1 MTITG
6 RPATDRT
13 VSGFPRLGD
22 AIGPYRLVRGLGTGG
37 RKVVFG
43 AVDERDGREVAL
55 EIPLVGPFS
64 GEETRQALGHEAR
77 VLEMLD
83 TPFAPRLI
91 ESRIGDQP
99 PVLVLELIEGPSLAE
114 RLRRG
119 ALPETGVLE
128 LASALRLGLAD
139 LHAAGVAHGDVK
151 PAHIL
156 GDGERGYRLIDFSEA
171 VVLPNGRAHDPAPP
185 PRAATLAFAAP
196 ERLRGEAGSPA
207 GDWWALGASLYLAA
221 TSPGFRGRAP
231 AGDPRHHPTPS
242 QPPAPEPLGRARPS
256 RARPARQSARA
267 PRGPRGVGAVSLK
280 GSIAESAQQGAL
292 VSGWSAPVPG

>member
-207 GDWWALGASLYLAA
+207 GD
-221 TSPGFRGRAP
+221 
-231 AGDPRHHPTPS
+231 PRHHPTPS